1 MLMHAHHLAEIVR
14 MLTETMT
21 DLVFLD
27 LERRLARM
35 LAESSVD
42 GQLTDLRMTQSE
54 LAARLGVTRQS
65 VNRAL
70 VKLAS
75 RGLVVVESGRPVRIL
90 DREVLTA
97 FVDSGSR

>member
-1 MLMHAHHLAEIVR
+1 
-14 MLTETMT
+14 
-21 DLVFLD
+21 
-27 LERRLARM
+27 
-35 LAESSVD
+35 
-42 GQLTDLRMTQSE
+42 MTQSE

-75 RGLVVVESGRPVRIL
+75 RGLIVVEGGRPVRVL
-90 DREVLTA
+90 DRDVLTA